1 MGIQITSKHNENI
14 GSSEERL
21 TVGPW
26 ITTKQE
32 LNRSFAD
39 SLNHHNIITK
49 ILRQYGSSNFPG
61 KKKYL

>member
-26 ITTKQE
+26 ITTKQV
-32 LNRSFAD
+32 LNHSFAD
-39 SLNHHNIITK
+39 SLNHHNINNKDPKTVWFK
-49 ILRQYGSSNFPG
+49 QFPR
-61 KKKYL
+61 KKK